1 MKEMTGMIATTS
13 IDAKIDKIRKGLVE
27 AKKRYDRLAEE
38 LRNLQK
44 KRDEL
49 VEKNILAAFRKSRK
63 SYEEVLTFLGK

>member
-1 MKEMTGMIATTS
+1 MARMIAMTS

-27 AKKRYDRLAEE
+27 AKEQYDRLAEE
-38 LRNLQK
+38 LRSLQK

-63 SYEEVLTFLGK
+63 SYEEVMTFLGK

>member
-1 MKEMTGMIATTS
+1 MTGMIATTS

-63 SYEEVLTFLGK
+63 SYEKVLTFLGK

>member
-1 MKEMTGMIATTS
+1 MIAMTS

-27 AKKRYDRLAEE
+27 AKEQYDRLAEE
-38 LRNLQK
+38 LRSLQK

-63 SYEEVLTFLGK
+63 SYEEVMTFLGK

>member
-1 MKEMTGMIATTS
+1 MTS

-27 AKKRYDRLAEE
+27 AKEQYDRLAEE
-38 LRNLQK
+38 LRSLQK

-63 SYEEVLTFLGK
+63 SYEEVMTFLGK